1 MVYLKNIFDLCK
13 KNHGK
18 CFNCKVMVENYT
30 SQTRSNLVPH
40 LKLIHTIKKATKVIE
55 NLGSGTGQAQNCG
68 RIKFVNEYQTSSVD
82 NNWISHVVKTNMI
95 HVYE

>member
-1 MVYLKNIFDLCK
+1 MQK
-13 KNHGK
+13 KNNGK

-68 RIKFVNEYQTSSVD
+68 RIKFFNEYQTSSVD